1 MQTTLGKIVGLGLL
15 ASLTTAAL
23 AHHSPARFRVDQ
35 VVAITGTVERVDWT
49 NPHTYFF
56 VKDEA
61 DRTWRLEAN
70 ATSIL
75 RRAGWQPE
83 TVTVGD
89 TVTVRANPP
98 RSDSSNHGRLLS
110 LVAAD
115 GRVLSTSSEA
125 LAPGDAEPRATTS
138 LAGTWRGNAKEAFKF
153 LFAFI
158 DHPLTERGEQA
169 VAEFDDTLDPIAAC
183 ETWPTPRLTAW
194 TAFYLSEI
202 ELGDEIVTITNEF
215 GRAERTIYLDGRE
228 HPSSAQHFPQ
238 GFSIGHW
245 EDDVLVVDTRN
256 FTENRSPIADGIPS
270 SPERRVVERFRLDD
284 DGTRL
289 HIHLQ
294 VFDPVYLAEP
304 FDATLTWQYSP
315 TLSIEPF
322 DCDPEI
328 ARRFLD

>member
-1 MQTTLGKIVGLGLL
+1 MHHALIKCLGIGMLVAL
-15 ASLTTAAL
+15 ATEVL

-56 VKDEA
+56 VKDDA
-61 DRTWRLEAN
+61 DRVWRLEAN
-70 ATSIL
+70 STSIL
-75 RRAGWQPE
+75 RRAGWQPD
-83 TVTVGD
+83 TVAVGD
-89 TVTVRANPP
+89 VVTARANPP
-98 RSDSSNHGRLLS
+98 RSDSSSQGRLLS

-115 GRVLSTSSEA
+115 GRVLSTSSAA
-125 LAPGDAEPRATTS
+125 LVTGADEERSATS
-138 LAGTWRGNAKEAFKF
+138 LAGTWRGDAEEAFEF

-158 DHPLTERGEQA
+158 EHPLTTQGEEA

-202 ELGDEIVTITNEF
+202 ELGAEVITITNEF
-215 GRAERTIYLDGRE
+215 GHTERTIYLDGRQ
-228 HPSSAQHFPQ
+228 HPAPEQSFPQ
-238 GFSIGHW
+238 GVSIGHW
-245 EDDVLVVDTRN
+245 EGDVLVVDTRN
-256 FTENRSPIADGIPS
+256 FAENRSPVADGIPS
-270 SPERRVVERFRLDD
+270 SPERRVLEHFRLAD

-289 HIHLQ
+289 HIDLQ
-294 VFDPVYLAEP
+294 VFDPVYLAAP
-304 FDATLTWQYSP
+304 FNASLTWQYSP

-322 DCDPEI
+322 DCDPDI